1 MYNKRKNVILSF
13 VLMVM
18 IISVQVPTAIRA
30 EELDRPEDEII
41 IESYETVRRATCYL
55 SISSGTATA
64 SAEVNGENGTFNIS
78 ITVHLEKLVNGSW
91 QPYCSWNH
99 SGGTDV
105 TSTDSVNVTSGAY
118 RVWMSVTASGT
129 GGNDS
134 FNVDGNV
141 AGC

>member
-64 SAEVNGENGTFNIS
+64 SAEVNGENGTSNIS

>member
-1 MYNKRKNVILSF
+1 MYNKRKNVILCLA
-13 VLMVM
+13 LMVM
-18 IISVQVPTAIRA
+18 MISVQVPTAIRA
-30 EELDRPEDEII
+30 EDLDRPEDEII
-41 IESYETVRRATCYL
+41 IESYETIRKAACYL
-55 SISSGTATA
+55 SISSGTATV
-64 SAEVNGENGTFNIS
+64 SAEVYGKNGTSNIS

>member
-13 VLMVM
+13 VLMIM

-64 SAEVNGENGTFNIS
+64 SAEVNGENGTSNIS

-129 GGNDS
+129 SGNDS

>member
-1 MYNKRKNVILSF
+1 MYNKRKNVILCLA
-13 VLMVM
+13 LMVM
-18 IISVQVPTAIRA
+18 MISVQVPTAIRA

-41 IESYETVRRATCYL
+41 IESYETVRRAACYL

-64 SAEVNGENGTFNIS
+64 SAEVNGKNGTSNIS

>member
-1 MYNKRKNVILSF
+1 MDNKRKKVILSF
-13 VLMVM
+13 VLIVM
-18 IISVQVPTAIRA
+18 MISIQVPTAIRA
-30 EELDRPEDEII
+30 EELDRPEDDVLIDP
-41 IESYETVRRATCYL
+41 YETVHRSACYL
-55 SISSGTATA
+55 SISSGTATV
-64 SAEVNGENGTFNIS
+64 SAEVYGKNGTFYIF

-105 TSTDSVNVTSGAY
+105 TSSDSINVTSGAY
-118 RVWMSVTASGT
+118 RVWTSVSASGT
-129 GGNDS
+129 NGSDS

>member
-1 MYNKRKNVILSF
+1 MYNKRKNVILCLA
-13 VLMVM
+13 LMVM
-18 IISVQVPTAIRA
+18 MISVQVPTATRA

-41 IESYETVRRATCYL
+41 IESYETIRKAACYL
-55 SISSGTATA
+55 SISSGTATV
-64 SAEVNGENGTFNIS
+64 SAEVYGKNGTFYIF

-105 TSTDSVNVTSGAY
+105 TSSDSISVTSGTY
-118 RVWMSVTASGT
+118 RVWISVSASGT

>member
-1 MYNKRKNVILSF
+1 MYNKRKNVILCLA
-13 VLMVM
+13 LMVM
-18 IISVQVPTAIRA
+18 MISVQVPTATRA

-64 SAEVNGENGTFNIS
+64 SAEVNGKNGTSNIS
-78 ITVHLEKLVNGSW
+78 ITVHLEKLVKGSG

-129 GGNDS
+129 SGSDS

>member
-1 MYNKRKNVILSF
+1 MYNKRKNIILSF
-13 VLMVM
+13 VVMVM
-18 IISVQVPTAIRA
+18 MISVQVPTAIRA

-64 SAEVNGENGTFNIS
+64 SAEVNGKNGTSNIS

-129 GGNDS
+129 SGSDS